1 MQKSTVNSNPEW
13 GRCYSVRELGDAPR
27 FPKVAVSSSVSTVN
41 ATAVLKVKSDA
52 SFYRDGHVLWKVGTV
67 PTCLLVMRYLGTV
80 P

>member
-1 MQKSTVNSNPEW
+1 M
-13 GRCYSVRELGDAPR
+13 
-27 FPKVAVSSSVSTVN
+27 AVSSSVSTVN